1 MDELNNE
8 AVFYDTWAV
17 LEIQSNGESLTVTPF
32 SFTSYTQALQK
43 FYELMVYV
51 VASSV
56 PEHTVMII
64 DKIGN
69 VNKIETVYHNEV
81 TE

>member
-1 MDELNNE
+1 MDEINNE
-8 AVFYDTWAV
+8 AVFFDTWAV

-51 VASSV
+51 VASSI

-69 VNKIETVYHNEV
+69 VDKKETVYHNEV
-81 TE
+81 AE

>member
-1 MDELNNE
+1 MDEINNK
-8 AVFYDTWAV
+8 AAFFDTWAV

-43 FYELMVYV
+43 FYQLMVYV

-64 DKIGN
+64 DKVGS
-69 VNKIETVYHNEV
+69 VNKIETVYHNEDD
-81 TE
+81 